1 MPALDWQMLLELFV
15 WCAGASLVVGL
26 LFLALAVWQLRKIN
40 IPPEATFSETLRLTP
55 LLVVVG
61 IDLLDFALDIL
72 AVPFVWLLLDRLGLK
87 ALRNVSVV
95 EALIP
100 FTQPIPTLT
109 LSWLAVR
116 LWPAVQ
122 PPPKL

>member
-1 MPALDWQMLLELFV
+1 MAAIDWRSLLQLFA
-15 WCAGASLVVGL
+15 WCAGAALVVGL
-26 LFLALAVWQLRKIN
+26 LCLGLAIWQLRKIEV
-40 IPPEATFSETLRLTP
+40 PPTATFSETLRLTP
-55 LLVVVG
+55 LLVVLG

-87 ALRNVSVV
+87 ALRNVSAV

-100 FTQPIPTLT
+100 FTQPIPLLT

-116 LWPAVQ
+116 LWPAA
-122 PPPKL
+122 KW